1 MEQGNIASWAKNEG
15 EYINPGDV
23 MAEVETDKATVA
35 YEAVDGGYLAKILVP
50 AGSKD
55 VPVGTPV
62 AVLVEE
68 QADIAAFAAYSGD
81 APAAAP
87 AAAPASSSEPVTST
101 SSPTASA
108 SASPSSSSRV
118 FASPAARK
126 LASSKNFDIR

>member
-1 MEQGNIASWAKNEG
+1 MPALSPTMEQGNIASWAKSEG

-23 MAEVETDKATVA
+23 MAEVETDKATLA

-55 VPVGTPV
+55 VPVGTVV
-62 AVLVEE
+62 AILVEEE

-87 AAAPASSSEPVTST
+87 AAAPATEPSPPPAQPASNTSC
-101 SSPTASA
+101 SPLTCARMQ
-108 SASPSSSSRV
+108 PSQL
-118 FASPAARK
+118 F
-126 LASSKNFDIR
+126 F

>member
-1 MEQGNIASWAKNEG
+1 MEQGNIASWAKSEG

-87 AAAPASSSEPVTST
+87 AAAPATEPSPPPAQPASNTSC
-101 SSPTASA
+101 SPLTCARMQ
-108 SASPSSSSRV
+108 PSQL
-118 FASPAARK
+118 F
-126 LASSKNFDIR
+126 F

>member
-55 VPVGTPV
+55 VPVGTVV
-62 AVLVEE
+62 AILVEE

-87 AAAPASSSEPVTST
+87 AAAPATEPSPPPAQPASNTSC
-101 SSPTASA
+101 SPLTCARMQ
-108 SASPSSSSRV
+108 PSQL
-118 FASPAARK
+118 F
-126 LASSKNFDIR
+126 F